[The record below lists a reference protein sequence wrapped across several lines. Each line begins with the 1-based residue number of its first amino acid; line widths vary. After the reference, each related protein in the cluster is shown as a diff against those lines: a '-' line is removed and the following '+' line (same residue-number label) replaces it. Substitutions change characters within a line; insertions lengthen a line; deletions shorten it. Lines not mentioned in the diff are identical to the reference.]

1 LVVVEAALR
10 TMNRLIGD
18 LADVQL
24 DTLEADE
31 LGVFA
36 VALGKGIDRI
46 TAFHAKVVHA
56 ADEAR
61 SWAGSGARDVE
72 DWLSQRTGTSRGSA
86 TSRRKLGEAL
96 DRSKRLDDAV
106 DNGELSAEAAAQ
118 LHDAITNPPDGTDE
132 SDVDDLVDA
141 AKGCGPRDARD
152 TAERWREIHSKQSE
166 EERTARRFAKRS
178 ITSKPASDGLVETT
192 VVLPELEH
200 RQVMNAITHA
210 AGARPA
216 DDDRTTAQR
225 LADGL
230 IELARAYAAGTVTG
244 GREKPTILI
253 GASAETMAGLS
264 DEPGWTGF
272 GDRIPADV
280 VRHLAENAVLRRVV
294 MAGNAI
300 LDLGMK
306 VRFATDDQFQALMMR
321 DGGCRFPGCT
331 IPAEWCEI
339 DHLVP
344 FTQGGPTDLAN
355 LVLWCS
361 YHHHV
366 KHRSDVVVIGDAHD
380 LWLQLPDGRR
390 LWCPPT
396 TRRTRAAA

>member
-1 LVVVEAALR
+1 
-10 TMNRLIGD
+10 MNRLIGD

-24 DTLEADE
+24 DTLEADD

-36 VALGKGIDRI
+36 VSLGKGIDRL

-61 SWAGSGARDVE
+61 AWAGSGARDVE

-96 DRSKRLDDAV
+96 ERSKRLDDAV
-106 DNGELSAEAAAQ
+106 GNGELSAEAAAQ
-118 LHDAITNPPDGTDE
+118 LHDAITNRPEGTDE

-141 AKGCGPRDARD
+141 TKGCGPRDARD
-152 TAERWREIHSKQSE
+152 TAERWREIHSKQSA
-166 EERTARRFAKRS
+166 EERSARRFARRS

-200 RQVMNAITHA
+200 RQVINAITHA
-210 AGARPA
+210 AGARPT

-230 IELARAYAAGTVTG
+230 IELARAYAAGTITG

-300 LDLGMK
+300 IDLGMK
-306 VRFATDDQFQALMMR
+306 VRFATHDQFQALLMR
-321 DGGCRFPGCT
+321 DGGCRFPGCS

-344 FTQGGPTDLAN
+344 FTEGGPSDLAN
-355 LVLWCS
+355 LALWCS
-361 YHHHV
+361 YHHHF
-366 KHRSDVVVIGDAHD
+366 KHRSDVMVIGDAHD

-396 TRRTRAAA
+396 PRPTRAAA